1 MAQYTESKSV
11 KLSEEQSEEMK
22 QAVESGEYAS
32 QAAYIRAMIE
42 AGKSN
47 IADLDPRTSDTESQS
62 DVTHDSPS
70 EAARALSDK
79 VLIDSLERGEDSR
92 QGISKVLTEPSNE
105 FQSQLANRLDELANE
120 DSSPVQSGRYPEH
133 QYWLEGDGE

>member
-1 MAQYTESKSV
+1 MAQYTEPKSV
-11 KLSEEQSEEMK
+11 KVSKEQSEEMK

-70 EAARALSDK
+70 EAARALSDE
-79 VLIDSLERGEDSR
+79 VLIDSLERGEDNR